1 MHTLKEVKRDDVCV
15 CAIGAQ
21 IGFWVLKNRCVF
33 LCVFWGIV
41 VSSLSTAKVA
51 LSLAKSKGL
60 LQVSCNGVVA
70 DIGEPRNT

>member
-33 LCVFWGIV
+33 LCVFV
-41 VSSLSTAKVA
+41 CDDLFTSSYEHTK
-51 LSLAKSKGL
+51 KRQKK
-60 LQVSCNGVVA
+60 
-70 DIGEPRNT
+70 T